1 MLSRYAFAGA
11 FLLLLVGVVSSSAL
25 AVAGHPPTLTFP
37 HLSFT
42 SYAAGP
48 QSSGLL
54 SKHLTRGAPSTS
66 PPVVV
71 PSLLRSWADVAH
83 VQPGNTVAFHYVV
96 TNPSSRAVPVSLTG
110 SLVDSL
116 SLGASGTPSSASIG
130 RAVLLP
136 PGRSTQAATLQVPAG
151 LQSGRYYLS
160 LTLFNSDT
168 GGSQSLVDGAVTLQV
183 RH

>member
-1 MLSRYAFAGA
+1 MLARYAFAGA
-11 FLLLLVGVVSSSAL
+11 FLLLLVGVITSSAL
-25 AVAGHPPTLTFP
+25 SVAGRQPTLTFP

-54 SKHLTRGAPSTS
+54 SKHLNRGAS
-66 PPVVV
+66 PPVVT
-71 PSLLRSWADVAH
+71 PSLLRSWTNVAR
-83 VQPGNTVAFHYVV
+83 VYPGNTIVFHYAV
-96 TNPSSRAVPVSLTG
+96 TNPNSRAVPVSLAA
-110 SLVDSL
+110 SLMQSL
-116 SLGASGTPSSASIG
+116 SLGTSGTASSASIG

>member
-11 FLLLLVGVVSSSAL
+11 FLFLLVSTLASSAL
-25 AVAGHPPTLTFP
+25 AVSGLQPSLTFP

-48 QSSGLL
+48 QSSSLI
-54 SKHLTRGAPSTS
+54 SKHVDRRAS
-66 PPVVV
+66 PPVVP
-71 PSLLRSWADVAH
+71 PSLLRSWADVARVH
-83 VQPGNTVAFHYVV
+83 PGNTVAFHYVV
-96 TNPSSRAVPVSLTG
+96 TNPSSRAVPVSLTA
-110 SLVDSL
+110 SLMASL
-116 SLGASGTPSSASIG
+116 SLGTSGTASNLSIV

-136 PGRSTQAATLQVPAG
+136 PGRSTQFATLPVPAG
-151 LQSGRYYLS
+151 LQFGTYYLS

-183 RH
+183 SR